1 MFNSYFDITR
11 GYFSSFFIMFH
22 NFSSFFIIF
31 QFFFIIFHHYSSFFM
46 VQSCST
52 PFLRGELQRLLGSEN
67 LGLRHLHLRAE
78 VEIVDAAVVD
88 HLEGGDP

>member
-1 MFNSYFDITR
+1 
-11 GYFSSFFIMFH
+11 
-22 NFSSFFIIF
+22 
-31 QFFFIIFHHYSSFFM
+31 M

-52 PFLRGELQRLLGSEN
+52 PFFRGDLQRLLGSED
-67 LGLRHLHLRAE
+67 LGLRHLHLCAE